1 MSLISYIRQ
10 FGVRNAFAKAQSIIA
25 LRLFARG
32 VLREVP
38 SVDPA
43 TIQGLTSVDTT
54 GMAADYKAYVEEQIS
69 RSVKRS
75 AYLNP
80 LRAKIGSRDQLIQQV
95 ARAARAWK
103 VPCTKALSIGCRD
116 ERELDAITRLLRCD
130 DVTGVDLFS
139 ASPRIRT
146 ADMHDLPFESG
157 TFDISFAIHCME
169 HSYDA
174 RKSLAEMLRVTR
186 SQGLLAVEVPV
197 GYEVTDFDRN
207 DFRGVL
213 ELAALFPAQSVSL
226 QWAEVEN
233 RANVSKPPTVRI
245 ILQKRPS
252 GAATR

>member
-1 MSLISYIRQ
+1 MSVISYVRQ
-10 FGVRNAFAKAQSIIA
+10 FGVRSAVVKARSIIA
-25 LRLFARG
+25 LRFFSRG
-32 VLREVP
+32 ALQEIP

-43 TIQGLTSVDTT
+43 SIQGLKSIDTT
-54 GMAADYKAYVEEQIS
+54 GMAADYKAYVEDQIA

-95 ARAARAWK
+95 ARAAKAWK
-103 VPCTKALSIGCRD
+103 VPCTNVLSIGCRD
-116 ERELDAITRLLRCD
+116 ERELDTIARLLRPQQ
-130 DVTGVDLFS
+130 VTGVDLFS
-139 ASPRIRT
+139 ASPRIQA

-157 TFDISFAIHCME
+157 MFDISFAIHCME

-174 RKSLAEMLRVTR
+174 RKSLGEMLRVTKAE
-186 SQGLLAVEVPV
+186 GLLAVEVPV

-213 ELAALFPAQSVSL
+213 ELAALFPPQSVSL

-233 RANVSKPPTVRI
+233 RAELSKPPTVRV
-245 ILQKRPS
+245 ILQKKP
-252 GAATR
+252 

>member
-1 MSLISYIRQ
+1 MSLISYVRQ
-10 FGVRNAFAKAQSIIA
+10 FGVRSAVAKAQSIIA
-25 LRLFARG
+25 FRLFSRG

-54 GMAADYKAYVEEQIS
+54 GMAADYKAYVDEQIA

-80 LRAKIGSRDQLIQQV
+80 LRARIGSRDQLIQQV
-95 ARAARAWK
+95 ARTARAWK
-103 VPCTKALSIGCRD
+103 VPCTKVLSIGCRD
-116 ERELDAITRLLRCD
+116 ERELDTITRLLRSE
-130 DVTGVDLFS
+130 DVTGIDLFS
-139 ASPRIRT
+139 ASPRILA
-146 ADMHDLPFESG
+146 ADMHDLPFESS

-174 RKSLAEMLRVTR
+174 QKSLAEMLRVTR
-186 SQGLLAVEVPV
+186 AEGLVAVEVPV
-197 GYEVTDFDRN
+197 GYTVTEFDRN

-213 ELAALFPAQSVSL
+213 ELVALFPPQSVSL

-233 RANVSKPPTVRI
+233 RADVSKPPTVRI
-245 ILQKRPS
+245 ILQKKP
-252 GAATR
+252 